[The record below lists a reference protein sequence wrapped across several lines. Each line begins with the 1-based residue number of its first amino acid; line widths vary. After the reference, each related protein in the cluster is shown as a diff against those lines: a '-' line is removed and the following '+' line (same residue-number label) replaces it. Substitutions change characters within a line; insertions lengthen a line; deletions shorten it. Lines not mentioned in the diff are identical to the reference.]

1 VRFAGLT
8 QLVECQLPKLDVAGS
23 NPVSRSEIPDM
34 AIEALPTTWSEPPWQ
49 SPLDVNSH
57 LDAIPPGATIS
68 GVFLS
73 SLFEMAQARG
83 VKLAP
88 RRDRYLPF
96 RRYPLREHAEL
107 LVEASSACWP
117 REPLRQGLRRIGR
130 GSPKALVQ
138 SMLGRIVLG
147 SVEGPGDVV
156 RAMARSY
163 PMHMEPGRVE
173 VIELARG
180 ELVVRL
186 RDITYFLDCH
196 HVGVFEGVL
205 RHAGVL
211 GDVTIHS
218 HSVKD
223 ADLLL
228 RFRAP
233 TPASR

>member
-1 VRFAGLT
+1 
-8 QLVECQLPKLDVAGS
+8 
-23 NPVSRSEIPDM
+23 M
-34 AIEALPTTWSEPPWQ
+34 ASEALPTTWSEPPWR
-49 SPLDVNSH
+49 SPLDVH
-57 LDAIPPGATIS
+57 RQLDAIPPEATIS

-73 SLFEMAQARG
+73 SLFEMALARG
-83 VKLAP
+83 VTLAS

-107 LVEASSACWP
+107 LVEASTACWP

-147 SVEGPGDVV
+147 SVEGPADLV

-163 PMHMEPGRVE
+163 PMHVNPGSVE
-173 VIELARG
+173 VVELARG

-205 RHAGVL
+205 RHAGVE
-211 GDVTIHS
+211 GGVSIHN
-218 HSVKD
+218 HSAKD
-223 ADLLL
+223 ADFLL

-233 TPASR
+233 AQPTR

>member
-1 VRFAGLT
+1 
-8 QLVECQLPKLDVAGS
+8 
-23 NPVSRSEIPDM
+23 M
-34 AIEALPTTWSEPPWQ
+34 ATEALPTTWSEPPWK
-49 SPLDVNSH
+49 SPLDVH
-57 LDAIPPGATIS
+57 RQLDAIPRQATIS
-68 GVFLS
+68 GVFLLA
-73 SLFEMAQARG
+73 LFEMVTARG
-83 VKLAP
+83 GKLVP

-107 LVEASSACWP
+107 LVEASTSCWP

-147 SVEGPGDVV
+147 SVEGPRDVV

-163 PMHMEPGRVE
+163 PMHMEPGHLEVVE
-173 VIELARG
+173 LGPG

-186 RDITYFLDCH
+186 RDITSFLDCH

-205 RHAGVL
+205 RHAGVE
-211 GDVTIHS
+211 GDVSIHA
-218 HSVKD
+218 HSLKD
-223 ADLLL
+223 ADFLL

-233 TPASR
+233 VSPSR

>member
-1 VRFAGLT
+1 
-8 QLVECQLPKLDVAGS
+8 
-23 NPVSRSEIPDM
+23 M
-34 AIEALPTTWSEPPWQ
+34 ANEALPTTWSEPPWGR
-49 SPLDVNSH
+49 PLDVARH
-57 LDAIPPGATIS
+57 LEAIPREATIN

-73 SLFEMAQARG
+73 ALFEMATARG
-83 VKLAP
+83 AKLVA

-107 LVEASSACWP
+107 LVEASTACWP

-147 SVEGPGDVV
+147 SVEGPRDVV

-163 PMHMEPGRVE
+163 PMHMDPGHLEVVE
-173 VIELARG
+173 LGPG
-180 ELVVRL
+180 ELVVKL
-186 RDITYFLDCH
+186 RDITSFLDCH

-205 RHAGVL
+205 RHAGVE
-211 GDVTIHS
+211 GDVSIHT

-223 ADLLL
+223 ADFRL

-233 TPASR
+233 VASPR